1 MVDDVMFL
9 AYKLREKQVFAK
21 NNIEI
26 EQYKMSE
33 MDALMATVKLA
44 KKLK

>member
-1 MVDDVMFL
+1 MCL
-9 AYKLREKQVFAK
+9 AGRLREKQVFAK

-33 MDALMATVKLA
+33 MNALMATVKLA